1 MVTRKTLLVVDDN
14 KDILSAVKMLMKGRV
29 DDVVTST
36 TPEAIP
42 DLLRVHHPQ
51 VVLLDMNFKS
61 TVNNGNEGLYWL
73 REIRRLSPQ
82 TAVVLFTAYAD
93 VSLAVSGM
101 KLGAVDFI
109 VKPFDNDTLTET
121 LLKAFGDAKRSAK
134 SKNASPQMLWGE
146 SQPMERLRNIVE
158 RVATTDANILITG
171 ENGTG
176 KDLLA
181 REIHRLSRR
190 ADGPIEVVDMG
201 AVIES
206 LFESELY
213 GHVKG
218 AFTDAKADRAGKFET
233 AHGGTLFLDE
243 IGNLPY
249 RLQAKLLTSLQQRQ
263 VVRVGSN
270 TPRPI
275 DIRLICATNRN
286 LPSMVNSGEFRQDL
300 YYRINTVLIELPSLR
315 ERKSDI
321 PAFVRMF
328 AEKYAKVYGKDTP
341 TVSDSA
347 LSRLM
352 SLSWP
357 GNIRQLEHAVEK
369 AVIMSDGKQLTI
381 NDFDLYDEV
390 AAESEPTGTLEE
402 MEKKAIATAMKQHNG
417 NLAEIARQLGVTRQT
432 LYNKIRKY
440 GL

>member
-1 MVTRKTLLVVDDN
+1 MATRKTLLVVDDN
-14 KDILSAVKMLMKGRV
+14 IDILSTVKILMKGKIDQV
-29 DDVVTST
+29 LTST

-42 DLLRVHHPQ
+42 GMLREHHPQ
-51 VVLLDMNFKS
+51 VVLLDMNFRS
-61 TVNNGNEGLYWL
+61 AINNGNEGLYWL

-82 TAVVLFTAYAD
+82 TNVVLFTAYAD
-93 VSLAVSGM
+93 VSLAVDGM
-101 KLGAVDFI
+101 KLGASDFI
-109 VKPFDNDTLTET
+109 VKPFDNDTLTDT
-121 LLKAFGDAKRSAK
+121 LLKAIGMSRAGTKTK
-134 SKNASPQMLWGE
+134 QPQMLWGT
-146 SQPMERLRNIVE
+146 SAPMERLRHIVE
-158 RVATTDANILITG
+158 RVAATDANVLITG

-181 REIHRLSRR
+181 REIHRLSMR
-190 ADGPIEVVDMG
+190 AAGPIEIVDMG

-263 VVRVGSN
+263 IVRVGSN
-270 TPRPI
+270 TPRLI

-286 LPSMVNSGEFRQDL
+286 LPAMVASGEFRQDL
-300 YYRINTVLIELPSLR
+300 YYRINTVSVELPPLR
-315 ERKSDI
+315 ERKDDI
-321 PAFVRMF
+321 PAFVELF
-328 AEKYAKVYGKDTP
+328 AQKYAKVYGKPTP
-341 TVSDSA
+341 AVSGQA

-352 SLSWP
+352 TRQWP
-357 GNIRQLEHAVEK
+357 GNIRQLEHTVEK
-369 AVIMSDGKQLTI
+369 AVIMSDSDQLSI
-381 NDFDLYDEV
+381 CDFDM
-390 AAESEPTGTLEE
+390 SEDLMQANLPTGTLVD
-402 MEKKAIATAMKQHNG
+402 MEKKAIAAAMKQHGSNM
-417 NLAEIARQLGVTRQT
+417 AEVARQLGVTRQT
-432 LYNKIRKY
+432 LYNKIKKY